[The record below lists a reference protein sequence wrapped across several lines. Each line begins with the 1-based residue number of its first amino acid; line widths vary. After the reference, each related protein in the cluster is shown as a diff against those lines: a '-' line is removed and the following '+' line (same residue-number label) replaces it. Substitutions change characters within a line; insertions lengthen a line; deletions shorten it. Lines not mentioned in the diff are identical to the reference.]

1 MNHSVLNQLLTIES
15 LTFLRS
21 DTMYIHGNNIT
32 GTFPDALCKSAA
44 SLVGLVFWA
53 IDCSMI
59 SCTDSCCEIDNCYV
73 LKQTA
78 DQ

>member
-1 MNHSVLNQLLTIES
+1 MNHSVLNQLLTVES
-15 LTFLRS
+15 LIFLRS

-32 GTFPDALCKSAA
+32 GSFPAA
-44 SLVGLVFWA
+44 MCQNAVSLDGLVFWA

-59 SCTDSCCEIDNCYV
+59 SCTDACCDYDNCYV

-78 DQ
+78 DE